1 MSNLTVH
8 SAQEVSAL
16 YGQLSLAKQNELFL
30 HLRQMVEQE
39 RFHKENN
46 TANDDLLSLAGSMKT
61 DIKLSDDELDE
72 AIRSSYYARDEQ

>member
-1 MSNLTVH
+1 MQTLIPPLP
-8 SAQEVSAL
+8 QEVSAL

-39 RFHKENN
+39 RFHQENN

-72 AIRSSYYARDEQ
+72 AIRSSYYAGDEQ